1 MASPP
6 RAHAS
11 VSSVVHYYRLS
22 PGPNAPGGQDLASRG
37 RVHNTRRYGHP
48 LFGVPG
54 LSGRGDALFILQS
67 SYFCPLSMVAP
78 FGITGGHRTPPR
90 R

>member
-22 PGPNAPGGQDLASRG
+22 PGPNAPGEQDLASRR
-37 RVHNTRRYGHP
+37 RVHNTQRYEHP
-48 LFGVPG
+48 IFGLPG
-54 LSGRGDALFILQS
+54 LPGWGEASINGQVADAKSLSATYS
-67 SYFCPLSMVAP
+67 SV
-78 FGITGGHRTPPR
+78 
-90 R
+90 